1 MAKTRDLVMGL
12 ALSGGG
18 FRASLFHLGSFLRLN
33 ELGLLRR
40 LDIITSVSG
49 GSIVSG
55 LMARHWNELTWKEL
69 PQGWV
74 AANFHEKIEAPLRD
88 FCARNIDLRAG
99 LLGILSPFSSK
110 ADKLIKAYD
119 KHLYNGYTLQQL
131 PEPEPGKTPRFVFYA
146 TNLQTGASVRI
157 SRKYLADYKVGRIN
171 KPDFPLAKV
180 VAASSAFPPV
190 FSPVIFNFKDIA
202 VWQSMDGTYL
212 DDQKDLKESLFLAD
226 GGIYDNLGLEAI
238 WDRCKKVLVSNASAP
253 LEIEASPATNPMGQL
268 GRVRDILMEQTHALR
283 QRMLFEDL
291 EKEKG
296 RIAYWGISTKI
307 AKYGL
312 ADTLTTDNTLTQKLQ
327 EIRTRLNEFSE
338 EEQGQL
344 MNWGYALTD
353 ATMRSHGKLMLTAAP
368 PNPAWPAPEYALG

>member
-212 DDQKDLKESLFLAD
+212 DDRKDLKESLFLAD

-253 LEIEASPATNPMGQL
+253 LEIEASPATDPMGQL

-312 ADTLTTDNTLTQKLQ
+312 ADALTTDNTLTQKLQ

-338 EEQGQL
+338 QEQGQL
-344 MNWGYALTD
+344 INWGYALTD